1 MTSLEM
7 LKRQLNLVGTTDDD
21 AQLSLYLETAIEMTR
36 KQIGAETLDFDE
48 APAPLKLAVMML
60 AAHYYENREAT
71 TDEKPVNPI
80 PFGYLDIC
88 ASYRTWEFD

>member
-7 LKRQLNLVGTTDDD
+7 LKRQLNLVGTAEDD

-48 APAPLKLAVMML
+48 APAPLKLAICML
-60 AAHYYENREAT
+60 GAHYYENREAT
-71 TDEKPVNPI
+71 IAGMGINPL